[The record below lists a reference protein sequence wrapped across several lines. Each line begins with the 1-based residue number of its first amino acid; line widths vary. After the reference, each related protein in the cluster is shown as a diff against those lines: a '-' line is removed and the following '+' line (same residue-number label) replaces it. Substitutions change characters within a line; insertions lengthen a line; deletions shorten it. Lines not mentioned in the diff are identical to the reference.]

1 MNISNIEAKPKDQF
15 QKKRIDST
23 KIPNLKS
30 SENSLKMHEFMHEIM
45 KIKTKGRVERS
56 YQPCER
62 KILQKFG

>member
-45 KIKTKGRVERS
+45 KIKTKGGV
-56 YQPCER
+56 
-62 KILQKFG
+62 